1 MSIGYQKGQY
11 WVPDEVY
18 AKFAQRESYKKLL
31 RATRKAGF
39 TFHSEYSY
47 NARRYTAEIITLEQF
62 KGSAQWYIIKHN
74 NAYDPNP
81 MAAVCTAIRQSGR
94 MTPLVSALCLEI
106 EVELL
111 ADAYKIAVARQAEQA
126 RLETKLNLV
135 LAELADTLALLA
147 PPYECEDC
155 IGMKEHGCYC
165 LTMGALQPGGPA
177 PLPAPYDE
185 DDDL

>member
-31 RATRKAGF
+31 TATRIAGF

-62 KGSAQWYIIKHN
+62 KGSAQWYIVKHN

-81 MAAVCTAIRQSGR
+81 MAALTRAIRESGR
-94 MTPLVSALCLEI
+94 ATPLVSVLCLEI

-111 ADAYKIAVARQAEQA
+111 RDAYKEQQRREAETM
-126 RLETKLNLV
+126 RLEGKLVAALMILEDALPNVNDLIGG
-135 LAELADTLALLA
+135 TLFQRMSKAQPRRALRR
-147 PPYECEDC
+147 
-155 IGMKEHGCYC
+155 GR
-165 LTMGALQPGGPA
+165 
-177 PLPAPYDE
+177 
-185 DDDL
+185 